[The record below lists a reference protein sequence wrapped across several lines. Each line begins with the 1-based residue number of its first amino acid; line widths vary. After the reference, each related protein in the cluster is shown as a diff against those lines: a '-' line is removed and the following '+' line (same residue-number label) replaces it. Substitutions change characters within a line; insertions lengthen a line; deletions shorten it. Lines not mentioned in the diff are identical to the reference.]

1 MGQRRI
7 AFSTTLELPSS
18 SGASARTCHLKI
30 AMSDDIAQIVILSMS
45 ETALLYRRVRTLH
58 NLGLDVALTTR
69 RWVKL
74 DRKYS
79 CQLLNVER
87 PNSRNETEGTHAAFS
102 LNECPIW
109 FVQSG
114 GQSVQSIAN

>member
-1 MGQRRI
+1 
-7 AFSTTLELPSS
+7 
-18 SGASARTCHLKI
+18 
-30 AMSDDIAQIVILSMS
+30 MSDDIAQIVILSMS

-114 GQSVQSIAN
+114 GQSVQSIANTGLKFLRQGIQPSIPPSRRTVSDGQR